1 MQNSF
6 VSETMLTLF
15 VISDRH
21 DFVLNHHPIPN
32 VAIELNLSLI
42 ETGPASKERSPRF
55 INLDEIKNS
64 LLAYQN
70 EEGHEIDV
78 LVWDVVINTQSYF
91 DYFLE
96 ALGHHFPLLN
106 FLIRLPK
113 VPDFE
118 VESKQ
123 ANVFFYDG
131 QASLIA
137 IRSQLQLLLSD
148 KKKLAKLKVF
158 QKNYRAFQTLYE
170 QKAEVLE
177 SAVGVMTLE
186 ASGRVYSANDY
197 VLKLLSQPLWAVLN
211 RPLNDL
217 FKMNLSDLKETA
229 QEVRF
234 FKGNG
239 RFGWVEMYRAVLQ
252 KQPGVEVIL
261 LRDISAFKARE
272 KMEDFQHYQDGLLRA
287 KKELKHNVG
296 NTLNSM
302 VATADVLSDSVQ
314 NFEKMAHY
322 IARFL
327 SQNTNDSSRA
337 LAFLQQ
343 VNQTYS
349 VEAFKEAVSFSNTL
363 EMDIKEL
370 VTFFDK
376 GAEVGVSS
384 SDQAFLMVDLS
395 ELLDGLM
402 SSMSAFLSVKE
413 VSIRLVESPQV
424 ILLKV
429 PSNELFH
436 ALLNLIKNAVEALT
450 ESQSGIDAEHKMITV
465 ATRVLDE
472 GGVNLEVHDTAGGL
486 SEALFKVVFEKGFTT
501 KSTGTGEGLHS
512 VANFMRF
519 HDGEVSVSSNPK
531 SGTLFCLK
539 FPASKAVIST

>member
-32 VAIELNLSLI
+32 VAIELNLSLT
-42 ETGPASKERSPRF
+42 EAGPASKERSPRF

-96 ALGHHFPLLN
+96 ALGQHYPLLN

-131 QASLIA
+131 QASLFA

-170 QKAEVLE
+170 QKAELLE

-217 FKMNLSDLKETA
+217 FKMNVSDLKETA
-229 QEVRF
+229 QEVQI
-234 FKGNG
+234 G
-239 RFGWVEMYRAVLQ
+239 R
-252 KQPGVEVIL
+252 
-261 LRDISAFKARE
+261 
-272 KMEDFQHYQDGLLRA
+272 
-287 KKELKHNVG
+287 
-296 NTLNSM
+296 
-302 VATADVLSDSVQ
+302 
-314 NFEKMAHY
+314 AH
-322 IARFL
+322 
-327 SQNTNDSSRA
+327 
-337 LAFLQQ
+337 
-343 VNQTYS
+343 V
-349 VEAFKEAVSFSNTL
+349 
-363 EMDIKEL
+363 
-370 VTFFDK
+370 
-376 GAEVGVSS
+376 
-384 SDQAFLMVDLS
+384 
-395 ELLDGLM
+395 
-402 SSMSAFLSVKE
+402 
-413 VSIRLVESPQV
+413 
-424 ILLKV
+424 
-429 PSNELFH
+429 
-436 ALLNLIKNAVEALT
+436 
-450 ESQSGIDAEHKMITV
+450 
-465 ATRVLDE
+465 
-472 GGVNLEVHDTAGGL
+472 
-486 SEALFKVVFEKGFTT
+486 
-501 KSTGTGEGLHS
+501 
-512 VANFMRF
+512 
-519 HDGEVSVSSNPK
+519 
-531 SGTLFCLK
+531 
-539 FPASKAVIST
+539 